1 MLFDNQTNST
11 SLSVKTLGGDSVVR
25 IIGDRSSGKTTY
37 LASLAYW
44 PNASPDNPVQTV
56 SPVGEDSEE
65 LVNKARDILEQGL
78 LLEPTNL
85 HDIDAVKDYTLSIT
99 LKDRFSWLRG
109 SGKMVQINVS
119 CKDYSG
125 EFFRDLVHKSGDPML
140 DDYLDDCCLATGLMV
155 LVDGTA
161 HRKDKDYC
169 AGIEKLLVELDR
181 AELKNQHRRIAF
193 VLTKCEQSELWVN
206 RHEPKKLANM
216 RFPKLSAQLQSYSK
230 LNRVGVEYFTTSA
243 FGILGK
249 QYPEP
254 NSKRLK
260 RSRDGTTSVIK
271 KPRVWRPFGL
281 VAPIYWLCTGK
292 RHPELD
298 RD

>member
-1 MLFDNQTNST
+1 MLFDNKTNSK
-11 SLSVKTLGGDSVVR
+11 SSSVKTLGGESVVR
-25 IIGDRSSGKTTY
+25 IIGDRASGKTTY

-44 PNASPDNPVQTV
+44 PNASPDSPVQTV
-56 SPVGEDSEE
+56 SPVGEDSEK
-65 LVNKARDILEQGL
+65 LVEQARNILEQGL
-78 LLEPTNL
+78 IFEGTNL
-85 HDIDAVKDYTLSIT
+85 LDIDAVKDYTLSIT
-99 LKDRFSWLRG
+99 LKDHFSWWRG
-109 SGKMVQINVS
+109 SGNMVQINIS

-125 EFFRDLVHKSGDPML
+125 EFFSDLLHKSGDPML
-140 DDYLDDCCLATGLMV
+140 DDYIDDCCLATGLMV

-161 HRKDKDYC
+161 HRKDKEYSM
-169 AGIEKLLVELDR
+169 GMEKLLVELDR
-181 AELKNQHRRIAF
+181 AELNNQHRRIAF
-193 VLTKCEQSELWVN
+193 VLGKCEQSELWVN

-216 RFPKLSAQLQSYSK
+216 RFPKLSAQLESYSK
-230 LNRVGVEYFTTSA
+230 LNGVGVEYFTTSA

-254 NSKRLK
+254 NSQRLK
-260 RSRDGTTSVIK
+260 RSREGTTSVIK
-271 KPRVWRPFGL
+271 KPKRWRPFGL